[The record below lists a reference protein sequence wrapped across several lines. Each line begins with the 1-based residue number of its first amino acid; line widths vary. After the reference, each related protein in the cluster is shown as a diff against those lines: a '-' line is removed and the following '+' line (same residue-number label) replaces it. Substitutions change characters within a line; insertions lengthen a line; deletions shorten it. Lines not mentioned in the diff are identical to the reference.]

1 MSELK
6 AGICISRMSAYAPHV
21 KCVVVQLYILLGAVW
36 GPAVDTS
43 GGVVVGSL
51 SSGSNETG
59 PPRGLIGRIG
69 RRPEC

>member
-36 GPAVDTS
+36 GPVSCVQSPRHTEHTRNLIA
-43 GGVVVGSL
+43 L
-51 SSGSNETG
+51 SFNETHSNF
-59 PPRGLIGRIG
+59 L
-69 RRPEC
+69 